1 MPAVQFE
8 FAHHHIHAG
17 VHYAPGDVAELTESQ
32 ALKLR
37 ERGVGRLIEPA
48 VAKPPR
54 PRSRKANPATTA
66 TED

>member
-1 MPAVQFE
+1 MPVVQFE
-8 FAHHHIHAG
+8 FATHHIHAG
-17 VHYAPGDVAELTESQ
+17 VRYAPGDVATLTESQ

-48 VAKPPR
+48 LAKPTR

>member
-1 MPAVQFE
+1 MLFE
-8 FAHHHIHAG
+8 FTYTHIHAG
-17 VHYAPGDVAELTESQ
+17 TKYAPGDVATLTESQ

-54 PRSRKANPATTA
+54 PRSRKPAPTP

>member
-1 MPAVQFE
+1 MPVVQFE
-8 FAHHHIHAG
+8 FATHHIHAG
-17 VHYAPGDVAELTESQ
+17 VRYAPGDVATLTESQ

-37 ERGVGRLIEPA
+37 ERGVGRLTQPA
-48 VAKPPR
+48 EEKPPR

>member
-1 MPAVQFE
+1 MPAVRFE
-8 FAHHHIHAG
+8 FANNHIHAG

-48 VAKPPR
+48 VDKPPR
-54 PRSRKANPATTA
+54 PRSRKTSPPTA